1 MNRLISIFVLLF
13 VACNPT
19 KTTDNLL
26 AEVWEKDQ
34 SVRLRMAEL
43 TKAVSVEGR
52 TDLIDSLVSVVD
64 EQQRV
69 DEENMAVV
77 DSLLQRGLP
86 TCLSADSYKTIWIV
100 IDHASLDKQVQYLSV
115 VEQMSLEGLIDKDE
129 YAILCD
135 RVAMKQNRPQR
146 YGSQVV
152 QFGSID
158 AIKLYL
164 WPVETP
170 AELDS
175 LRASVGLSPIA
186 EYLNQVYKESGIE
199 VKYEPTITVE
209 AINAMRNE

>member
-64 EQQRV
+64 EQQRI

-158 AIKLYL
+158 AMKLYL

-209 AINAMRNE
+209 AINAMRNK

>member
-1 MNRLISIFVLLF
+1 M
-13 VACNPT
+13 
-19 KTTDNLL
+19 
-26 AEVWEKDQ
+26 
-34 SVRLRMAEL
+34 
-43 TKAVSVEGR
+43 
-52 TDLIDSLVSVVD
+52 SVVD
-64 EQQRV
+64 EQQRI

-100 IDHASLDKQVQYLSV
+100 IDHASLEKQEQYLPI
-115 VEQMSLEGLIDKDE
+115 VEQMSRDGLIGKDE

-135 RVAMKQNRPQR
+135 RIAMKQNRPQR

-158 AIKLYL
+158 AMKLYL

-175 LRASVGLSPIA
+175 LRASAGLSPIA

-199 VKYEPTITVE
+199 VKYE
-209 AINAMRNE
+209 

>member
-1 MNRLISIFVLLF
+1 MKRLISTLVLLL
-13 VACNPT
+13 VACNSV
-19 KTTDNLL
+19 KTTDSIL

-64 EQQRV
+64 EQQRI

-100 IDHASLDKQVQYLSV
+100 IDHASLEKQEQYLPI
-115 VEQMSLEGLIDKDE
+115 VEQMSRDGLIGKDE

-135 RVAMKQNRPQR
+135 RIAMKQNRPQR

-158 AIKLYL
+158 AMKLYL

-175 LRASVGLSPIA
+175 LRASAGLSPIA

-209 AINAMRNE
+209 AINAMRNK

>member
-1 MNRLISIFVLLF
+1 MKRLISIFVLLF

-64 EQQRV
+64 EQQRI

-152 QFGSID
+152 QFGSI
-158 AIKLYL
+158 AAMKLYL

-209 AINAMRNE
+209 AINAMRNK

>member
-1 MNRLISIFVLLF
+1 MKRLLFILALLF
-13 VACNPT
+13 VACNSS
-19 KTTDNLL
+19 KTTDTIL

-34 SVRLRMAEL
+34 SIRLRMMEL
-43 TKAVSVEGR
+43 TKAISVDGR

-64 EQQRV
+64 YQQRI

-86 TCLSADSYKTIWIV
+86 AGLSAESYKTIWIV
-100 IDHASLDKQVQYLSV
+100 IDHASLGKQEQYLPI
-115 VEQMSLEGLIDKDE
+115 VEQMSLDGLIDKDE

-152 QFGSID
+152 QFGPVD
-158 AIKLYL
+158 ALQLYL
-164 WPVETP
+164 WPVENP

-186 EYLNQVYKESGIE
+186 EYLNQVSDESGTE
-199 VKYEPTITVE
+199 VKYEPKITVE
-209 AINAMRNE
+209 EINAMRNK

>member
-1 MNRLISIFVLLF
+1 MKRLISVLVLSL

-26 AEVWEKDQ
+26 AEVGEKDQ

-64 EQQRV
+64 LQQRI
-69 DEENMAVV
+69 DEENMAIM
-77 DSLLQRGLP
+77 DSLLLQGLP
-86 TCLSADSYKTIWIV
+86 AGLSADSYNTIWIV
-100 IDHASLDKQVQYLSV
+100 IDHASLEKQEQYLPI
-115 VEQMSLEGLIDKDE
+115 VEQMSRDGLIGKDE

-135 RVAMKQNRPQR
+135 RIAMKQNRPQR

-158 AIKLYL
+158 AMKLYL

-209 AINAMRNE
+209 AINAMRNK

>member
-64 EQQRV
+64 EQQRI
-69 DEENMAVV
+69 DEENMDVV
-77 DSLLQRGLP
+77 DSLLQRGLT

-115 VEQMSLEGLIDKDE
+115 VEQMSL
-129 YAILCD
+129 
-135 RVAMKQNRPQR
+135 RV
-146 YGSQVV
+146 
-152 QFGSID
+152 
-158 AIKLYL
+158 
-164 WPVETP
+164 
-170 AELDS
+170 
-175 LRASVGLSPIA
+175 
-186 EYLNQVYKESGIE
+186 
-199 VKYEPTITVE
+199 
-209 AINAMRNE
+209 

>member
-1 MNRLISIFVLLF
+1 MKRLISIFVLLF

-64 EQQRV
+64 EQQRI

-86 TCLSADSYKTIWIV
+86 TCLSDDSYKTIWIV

-158 AIKLYL
+158 AMKLYL

-209 AINAMRNE
+209 AINAMRNK

>member
-1 MNRLISIFVLLF
+1 MKRLISIFVLLF

-64 EQQRV
+64 EQQRI

-86 TCLSADSYKTIWIV
+86 TCLSDDSYKTIWIV

-158 AIKLYL
+158 AMKLYL
-164 WPVETP
+164 WPVEPP

-209 AINAMRNE
+209 AINAMRNK

>member
-1 MNRLISIFVLLF
+1 MKRLLFILALLF
-13 VACNPT
+13 VACNSS
-19 KTTDNLL
+19 KTTDTIL

-34 SVRLRMAEL
+34 SIRLRMMEL
-43 TKAVSVEGR
+43 TKAISVDGR

-64 EQQRV
+64 YQQRI

-86 TCLSADSYKTIWIV
+86 AGLSAESYKTIWIV
-100 IDHASLDKQVQYLSV
+100 IDHASLGKQEQYLPI
-115 VEQMSLEGLIDKDE
+115 VEQMSLDGLIDKDE

-152 QFGSID
+152 QFGPVD
-158 AIKLYL
+158 ALQLYL
-164 WPVETP
+164 WPVESP

-175 LRASVGLSPIA
+175 LRASVGLAPIA
-186 EYLNQVYKESGIE
+186 EYLNQVSEESGTE
-199 VKYEPTITVE
+199 VKYEPKITVE
-209 AINAMRNE
+209 EINAMRNK

>member
-1 MNRLISIFVLLF
+1 MKRLISIFVLLLL
-13 VACNPT
+13 ACNST
-19 KTTDNLL
+19 KTTDSLL
-26 AEVWEKDQ
+26 AGVWEKDQ
-34 SVRLRMAEL
+34 SIRLRLAEL

-64 EQQRV
+64 EQQRI

-86 TCLSADSYKTIWIV
+86 AGLSAESYKTIWIV
-100 IDHASLDKQVQYLSV
+100 IDHASLEKQEQYLPI

-152 QFGSID
+152 QFGSVD
-158 AIKLYL
+158 ALQLYL
-164 WPVETP
+164 WPVENP

-175 LRASVGLSPIA
+175 LRASVVLSPIA
-186 EYLNQVYKESGIE
+186 EYLSKVSEESGIE
-199 VKYEPTITVE
+199 VIYEPTITVE
-209 AINAMRNE
+209 EINTMRNK

>member
-1 MNRLISIFVLLF
+1 MKRLISVLVLSL

-64 EQQRV
+64 LQQRI
-69 DEENMAVV
+69 DEENMAIM
-77 DSLLQRGLP
+77 DSLLLQGLP
-86 TCLSADSYKTIWIV
+86 AGLSADSYNTIWIV
-100 IDHASLDKQVQYLSV
+100 IDHASLEKQEQYLPI
-115 VEQMSLEGLIDKDE
+115 VEQMSRDGLIGKDE

-135 RVAMKQNRPQR
+135 RIAMKQNRPQR

-158 AIKLYL
+158 AMKLYL

-209 AINAMRNE
+209 AINAMRNK